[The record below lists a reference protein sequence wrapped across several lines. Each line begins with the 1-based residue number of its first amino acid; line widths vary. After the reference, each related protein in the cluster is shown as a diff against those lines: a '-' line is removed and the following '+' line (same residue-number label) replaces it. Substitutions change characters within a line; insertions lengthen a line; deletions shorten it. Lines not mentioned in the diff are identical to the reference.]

1 MSTPFDSWNSLCA
14 TTSEY
19 YHTNCYARS
28 PNALIAV
35 EHLVKTQR
43 IIKLPCLQLH
53 NDCFHTLFMRPSG
66 ATVPILA
73 IWFANCQSTRDTFT
87 ALHFEMII
95 ANCQSTF
102 ARFFIVLCI
111 MNRSSCLCY
120 ALQRFFYKGGE
131 RMRWIFLCILEP
143 FLPVL
148 CTAALFYKGGERM
161 RWIILCV
168 LEPFLPVLCTAAFSY
183 KRGER
188 MRWIFLCILK
198 SFMPVTCTAAL
209 FNKRREEM
217 RWIILPFWNHS
228 CPWLVL
234 QLFLTKEERR
244 WGR

>member
-111 MNRSSCLCY
+111 MNRSCRCY
-120 ALQRFFYKGGE
+120 ALQLFLTKEESGWGGYFF
-131 RMRWIFLCILEP
+131 
-143 FLPVL
+143 
-148 CTAALFYKGGERM
+148 A
-161 RWIILCV
+161 
-168 LEPFLPVLCTAAFSY
+168 
-183 KRGER
+183 
-188 MRWIFLCILK
+188 
-198 SFMPVTCTAAL
+198 
-209 FNKRREEM
+209 
-217 RWIILPFWNHS
+217 FWNHS

-244 WGR
+244 WGG

>member
-131 RMRWIFLCILEP
+131 RMRWIFFCILEP

-148 CTAALFYKGGERM
+148 CTAAFFLQRRRADEVDISLHFGT
-161 RWIILCV
+161 V
-168 LEPFLPVLCTAAFSY
+168 LACAMHCSSFLQRRRADEVDNSLRFGTVLAGAMHCSF
-183 KRGER
+183 
-188 MRWIFLCILK
+188 FLQ
-198 SFMPVTCTAAL
+198 
-209 FNKRREEM
+209 KRRADEVDISLHSE
-217 RWIILPFWNHS
+217 IIHARDLYCSSF
-228 CPWLVL
+228 
-234 QLFLTKEERR
+234 
-244 WGR
+244 